1 MEFEIVKMNGNLV
14 SGVAALEAECFA
26 SPWTEAQLKDEI
38 GNEYA
43 RFFVA
48 VCDGTVIG
56 YIGAF
61 NVCGEVSL
69 GNLAVKKEYRKA
81 GVASALLNE
90 LEKTAEAE
98 NAEFITL
105 EVRPSNTAAIRLYKK
120 LGFSQSGLR
129 KGFYQNPTE
138 DAILMK
144 KELK

>member
-1 MEFEIVKMNGNLV
+1 MSESHIDGVLEIERECF
-14 SGVAALEAECFA
+14 SSPWSRESLEAE
-26 SPWTEAQLKDEI
+26 L

-43 RFFVA
+43 RFFAA

-61 NVCGEVSL
+61 NVFGEVSL

-105 EVRPSNTAAIRLYKK
+105 EVRQSNEAAIRLYKK

>member
-1 MEFEIVKMNGNLV
+1 MEFEIIRMNENHTD
-14 SGVAALEAECFA
+14 GVLEIERECFS
-26 SPWTEAQLKDEI
+26 SPWSRESFNSSLV
-38 GNEYA
+38 NEYA
-43 RFFVA
+43 RFFAA

-61 NVCGEVSL
+61 NVFGEVSL

-90 LEKTAEAE
+90 LEKTAVTE

-105 EVRPSNTAAIRLYKK
+105 EVRQSNEAAIRLYKK

>member
-1 MEFEIVKMNGNLV
+1 MEFEIFRMSENRID
-14 SGVAALEAECFA
+14 GVLEIEKECFSSPWSRESLEAE
-26 SPWTEAQLKDEI
+26 L

-61 NVCGEVSL
+61 NVFGEVSL

-90 LEKTAEAE
+90 LEKTAKNE

-105 EVRPSNTAAIRLYKK
+105 EVRQSNTAAIRLYKK

>member
-1 MEFEIVKMNGNLV
+1 MEFEIFRM
-14 SGVAALEAECFA
+14 SESHIDGVLEIERECFSSPWSRESLEAE
-26 SPWTEAQLKDEI
+26 L

-43 RFFVA
+43 RFFAA

-61 NVCGEVSL
+61 NVFGEVSL

-105 EVRPSNTAAIRLYKK
+105 EVRQSNEAAIRLYKK

>member
-1 MEFEIVKMNGNLV
+1 MEFEIFRMNE
-14 SGVAALEAECFA
+14 SHTDGVLEIEKECFSSPWSRESLEAEL
-26 SPWTEAQLKDEI
+26 S
-38 GNEYA
+38 NEYA
-43 RFFVA
+43 RFFAA

-105 EVRPSNTAAIRLYKK
+105 EVRQSNEAAITLYKK